1 MPIAAPRGP
10 SRAKKRYWALA
21 ALSILLALA
30 LYFWPARR
38 NYYGKL
44 ADLDVRLD
52 IPYLPGGQN
61 PKQALDLYLPRARR
75 SSFPLVVFVHGGYWS
90 ALDRRW
96 LEPLLGTHG
105 NVGAALAHR
114 GIGTAVIGY
123 RQYPE
128 VRHGD
133 ESLDDIARAIRYVH
147 DAAPSWGAD
156 PGRLVVVGHSAGGQL
171 VSLLGTDPRI
181 LQKSG
186 VADTAVAGFAS
197 VDGIFDLKASLA
209 HLKPDQAA
217 VLRELFGPGDAA
229 LAEHSTSSHLQKSHP
244 PLLFVDSTGDAAIC
258 RDAFAQM
265 KARLAGDPNARFV
278 ELAGL
283 EHNEMIVRMGMTDDP
298 LTPVLESFVTALS
311 AR

>member
-1 MPIAAPRGP
+1 MGDRAGTRRGV
-10 SRAKKRYWALA
+10 KKRHWAFA
-21 ALSILLALA
+21 ALLVVLALG

-52 IPYLPGGQN
+52 VPYLRGGKN
-61 PKQALDLYLPRARR
+61 PKQALDLYLPRDRHVP
-75 SSFPLVVFVHGGYWS
+75 FPLVVFVHGGYWS
-90 ALDRRW
+90 PLDRRW

-128 VRHGD
+128 VRRGD
-133 ESLDDIARAIRYVH
+133 ESLHDIARAIRYVH

-156 PGRLVVVGHSAGGQL
+156 PRRLVVVGHSAGGQL

-181 LQKSG
+181 LQRSG
-186 VADTAVAGFAS
+186 LEDGAVAGFAS

-209 HLKPDQAA
+209 HLKPEQAA
-217 VLRELFGPGDAA
+217 VVRELFGPDDAA
-229 LAEHSTSSHLQKSHP
+229 LAEHSTLTRVRESHP

-258 RDAFAQM
+258 REAFARM
-265 KARLAGDPNARFV
+265 RARLAGDAKARFV
-278 ELAGL
+278 ELPGL
-283 EHNEMIVRMGMTDDP
+283 EHNEMIVRMGMADDP
-298 LTPVLESFVTALS
+298 LTPVLVSFVTALP